1 MHDARDLKN
10 RGLYRAAHKNHVPM
24 CGYGPTI
31 SVMEACHR
39 LGSSSA
45 ELIDHTHSGMVTGDD
60 SRVVGYAGLVIP

>member
-1 MHDARDLKN
+1 
-10 RGLYRAAHKNHVPM
+10 M

-31 SVMEACHR
+31 SVMEACRR

-45 ELIDHTHSGMVTGDD
+45 ELIGHTHSGMVTGDD